1 VGEPVNPAKGECAQ
15 PGCPRPAKS
24 RQFCVTHY
32 EYRRRRGEF
41 AGVPAGVPVE
51 QRYEAYIDRSPGRD
65 ACHLWT
71 GSVNEDGYALLKIDG
86 KTRQVHRWAYQR
98 FVGPLAPGEVVRHTC
113 DTPACHNRSHW
124 RPGTQ
129 ADNMRDCV
137 ERGRFADNRGSR
149 NPRAK
154 LTEAD
159 VRVIRTS
166 PEPISALAR
175 RYGVSRFAVRQARSG
190 GTWSHLPAVTG

>member
-1 VGEPVNPAKGECAQ
+1 MNPPKGECAQ
-15 PGCPRPAKS
+15 VGCVRPAKS

-41 AGVPAGVPVE
+41 AGVAPGVPVE
-51 QRYEAYIDRSPGRD
+51 QRYEAYIDRSAGQD

-71 GSVNEDGYALLKIDG
+71 GSVNDDGYALLKIDG

-98 FVGPLAPGEVVRHTC
+98 FVRPLSPGEVVRHTC

-124 RPGTQ
+124 RSGTQ

-159 VRVIRTS
+159 VRVIRAARES
-166 PEPISALAR
+166 VSALAR

-190 GTWSHLPAVTG
+190 STWSHVSAVAG